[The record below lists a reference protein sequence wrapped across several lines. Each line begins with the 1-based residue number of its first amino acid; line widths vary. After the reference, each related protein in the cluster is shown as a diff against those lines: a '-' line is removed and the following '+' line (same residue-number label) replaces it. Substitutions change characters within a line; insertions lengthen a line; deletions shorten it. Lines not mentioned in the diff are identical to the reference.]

1 MALAGRQQVQARQGA
16 AEAGRGEDQ
25 GAPTRRRLPTRL
37 VGKQR
42 HAVLR
47 VEPQKGHLCIIR
59 NILCEIDTICDATR
73 SRGTPSA
80 AQSIRSGASL
90 SDHACR
96 AASRRVGQHHQA
108 CRAASRRVGQHH
120 HACRAASR
128 RVGQHHQACRA
139 ASRHS
144 PGVQGS
150 ITSLECFRLISE
162 KIEFS
167 RRGMKATASGQGPPS
182 DVAAPSPKSAH
193 APLAGKAAPGPGGEG
208 GWAGGRAGGR
218 PAPSATAPLPLAN

>member
-108 CRAASRRVGQHH
+108 CRAASR
-120 HACRAASR
+120 
-128 RVGQHHQACRA
+128 
-139 ASRHS
+139 HS